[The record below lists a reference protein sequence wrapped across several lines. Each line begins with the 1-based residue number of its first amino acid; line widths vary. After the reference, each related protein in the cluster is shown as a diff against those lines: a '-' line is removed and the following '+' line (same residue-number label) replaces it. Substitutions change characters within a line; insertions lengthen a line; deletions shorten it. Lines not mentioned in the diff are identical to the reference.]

1 MRHALIRLWRMV
13 GLDVK
18 WYTPEGHPAVFDITK
33 RKIHNVLQGVAKEGV
48 EMGREDKEWFESWT
62 DENCMCLR

>member
-48 EMGREDKEWFESWT
+48 EMEREDKDWFESWT
-62 DENCMCLR
+62 DENCMYLR